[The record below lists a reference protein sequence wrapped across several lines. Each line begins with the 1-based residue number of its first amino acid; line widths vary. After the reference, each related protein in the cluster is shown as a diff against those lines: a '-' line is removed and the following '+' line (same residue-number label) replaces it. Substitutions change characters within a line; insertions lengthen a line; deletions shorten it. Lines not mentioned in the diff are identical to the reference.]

1 MNYLSLSRRYFFLP
15 NIKSAKK
22 RVKVAEKKTLRNQMI
37 KSQVKTLIKKFEN
50 SLKEDQTSSPELFKN
65 VVKKLDQAQSK
76 GILKK
81 NAVSR
86 KKSQLAKHLNA
97 SSEKIS

>member
-1 MNYLSLSRRYFFLP
+1 MP

-22 RVKVAEKKTLRNQMI
+22 RVKVAEKKTLRNQMV
-37 KSQVKTLIKKFEN
+37 KSQVKTLIKKFED
-50 SLKEDQTSSPELFKN
+50 SLLNDKSSSPELFKIA
-65 VVKKLDQAQSK
+65 VKKLDQAQSK

-81 NAVSR
+81 NSVSR
-86 KKSQLAKHLNA
+86 KKSQLAKHLNE